1 MTSTNATVIQDAI
14 LCNEINKKG
23 MLTANKGKSINRSI
37 ILSNYTKEAID
48 DCWESLTLNVIQNY
62 QRGKGTYIK
71 GFGTFTYKKRSIN
84 LEGTTYEYFRCKRE
98 EEPVF
103 IVSKELN
110 NECLPGEYTKL
121 NTIKVYTQKENKNIP
136 ILKINYSEIAYRL
149 SMSKDEVEN
158 ILHHLIKNIG
168 ESISTGEFKNKI
180 MPNLGVLF
188 CKYKIIA
195 IKFDK
200 EFISSIKDKNEILN
214 KTKKNIL
221 MEKDLGLNRT
231 FSGSKIINTFYRL
244 DELKARNSLNTRIEK
259 SGYDYL
265 INKYN
270 IDVENFPQHEIKNI
284 YNSYEQNTGKI
295 NFIND
300 YKPKK
305 IITRNKQNI
314 SLNQSPIF
322 NLDQDIINSFE
333 YYKELLILNLKRFD
347 IYKNGKIT
355 KEEAVNA
362 ILHSNISDKID
373 NNIAKSI
380 VDYYNKT
387 ENVDYMKFVAHIIKD
402 VQNCMNNDN
411 MMNLENKINQ
421 NV

>member
-333 YYKELLILNLKRFD
+333 YYKGILILNLKRFD
-347 IYKNGKIT
+347 IYKNGIIT

-362 ILHSNISDKID
+362 ILHSNINDKID
-373 NNIAKSI
+373 NNIVKSI

-387 ENVDYMKFVAHIIKD
+387 ENVDHIKFVAHIKR
-402 VQNCMNNDN
+402 CS
-411 MMNLENKINQ
+411 KSYK
-421 NV
+421 